1 MVESSTLAKNQAK
14 RRRRVMSAAMTLAAD
29 GGFEH
34 VQMRDVA
41 AEADVALGTLYR
53 YFPSKEYLLVS
64 VLLELVDGLRA
75 GLEQAPVAG
84 DTPRERVVY
93 VLRRAVGFHPDRD
106 ALGALI
112 RALASANPEVADLVR
127 EINHKMTDVIVGAMY
142 ADGTEPS
149 ARDLQVA
156 RVLQLAWLSAVF
168 GWINGVED
176 KSKVIED
183 LETAASLL
191 MDPPPKP
198 RRSGG
203 SGNGH
208 RSSSPPK
215 RPEPPE
221 AHEQGGKPR

>member
-14 RRRRVMSAAMTLAAD
+14 RRRRVMSAAMSLAAN
-29 GGFEH
+29 GGYEN

-41 AEADVALGTLYR
+41 SEADVALGTLYR

-64 VLLELVDGLRA
+64 VLLELVEDLRS
-75 GLEQAPVAG
+75 GLEHAPVAG

-106 ALGALI
+106 AFGALI
-112 RALASANPEVADLVR
+112 RALASANPDVADLVR
-127 EINHKMTDVIVGAMY
+127 EINHKMTEVIVDAMY

-156 RVLQLAWLSAVF
+156 RVLQLTWLSAVF
-168 GWINGVED
+168 GWINGIED
-176 KSKVIED
+176 QSKVIED

-191 MDPPPKP
+191 MDPRPKGS
-198 RRSGG
+198 RSRGR
-203 SGNGH
+203 GNGH
-208 RSSSPPK
+208 SRSMPPNRRK
-215 RPEPPE
+215 PPE
-221 AHEQGGKPR
+221 TEP